1 VIDIQS
7 LNFDF
12 PTHLSQSE
20 DNWWELL
27 QTVPETKGGA
37 PTLAPLQARGC
48 PDENDFSTP
57 RAGRASMRCPSGRNF
72 HVS

>member
-1 VIDIQS
+1 VT
-7 LNFDF
+7 F
-12 PTHLSQSE
+12 PSAPQQGQNQVVGITA
-20 DNWWELL
+20 NRAWNRR
-27 QTVPETKGGA
+27 GA

-57 RAGRASMRCPSGRNF
+57 QAGRASMRCPSGRNF